1 MELLLIVSS
10 DASRA
15 MVGALAG
22 ACARSGVA
30 WGCFFTD
37 RAVRLL
43 GDSDFVAGIKAAQR
57 AVVCEHSWQCYMAAR
72 HCPLELG
79 SQTTNSAMAA
89 GAARIIGL

>member
-10 DASRA
+10 DAA
-15 MVGALAG
+15 GAVAGALAG
-22 ACARSGVA
+22 ACARAGIA

-43 GDSDFVAGIKAAQR
+43 GDGDFVAGIDSARR
-57 AVVCEHSWQCYMAAR
+57 AVVCEHSWQRYMGAR

-79 SQTTNSAMAA
+79 SQTTNSSMVA
-89 GAARIIGL
+89 GAARVIGL